1 MTSRR
6 VGIDIE
12 QFMRDPYATGIQR
25 VLQYLAKEWPASID
39 ASFVIPMP
47 QTDDTFVLLEPA
59 QAAELLS
66 LPFEFTGDR
75 SHLKAAV
82 DQWVTTQG
90 TTTRNIRQL
99 HESFDAWLL
108 PEVSYLPS
116 VVSRFEDFRTH
127 ARISMIGFDVLPMIE
142 PANYRFPPGRA
153 AWVSEYFRMLAVAD
167 AVACISDYSMR
178 GIIDRLRR
186 PATKTTFVAHPG
198 GDHIPV
204 REGSPPQRTTFI
216 RVGTMEA
223 RKMPVEILEAFTRAV
238 DEGLHADLVYVGT
251 ASASNQSINQAITA
265 AIDAG
270 YPVRW
275 IQGAT
280 DQQVYD
286 LIQRSSAFLSFGVE
300 GYGIPVLEAIRL
312 GTPVIY
318 SGEQPAAQL
327 MDGRGATAL
336 ASPEELVT
344 AFTTDIQ
351 DLRSTMQPTQVPTW
365 REFTESVAR
374 AAVGKDDSSH
384 AV

>member
-1 MTSRR
+1 MTNRA

-12 QFMRDPYATGIQR
+12 QFLRDPYATGIQR
-25 VLQYLAKEWPASID
+25 VLQYLAKEWPTSIE
-39 ASFVIPMP
+39 AAFVVPVP
-47 QTDDTFVLLEPA
+47 QTDDAFALLEPDR
-59 QAAELLS
+59 AAELLS
-66 LPFEFTGDR
+66 LPFEFSGDR
-75 SHLKAAV
+75 AHLKVAV
-82 DQWVTTQG
+82 DEWVTHQSQAIHNTQ
-90 TTTRNIRQL
+90 QL
-99 HESFDAWLL
+99 HKDFDAWLL

-127 ARISMIGFDVLPMIE
+127 ARTSMIGYDVLPMIE

-186 PATKTTFVAHPG
+186 PATRTTFVAHPG

-204 REGSPPQRTTFI
+204 RQGLPPNRPTFI

-238 DEGLHADLVYVGT
+238 DEGLEADLVFVGT
-251 ASASNQSINQAITA
+251 ASASDSSINQRITA
-265 AIDAG
+265 AIDSG

-275 IQGAT
+275 IQGAS
-280 DQQVYD
+280 DAQVYD

-318 SGEQPAAQL
+318 SGEQPAARL
-327 MDGRGATAL
+327 MDGRGAQEHSRPADLT
-336 ASPEELVT
+336 S
-344 AFTTDIQ
+344 AFTTTVQ
-351 DLRSTMQPTQVPTW
+351 ELGSALQPHQVPTW
-365 REFTESVAR
+365 RAFADSIAR
-374 AAVGKDDSSH
+374 VAVGEDDTSH
-384 AV
+384 GG